1 MEANII
7 KFAFLLAYLTLLVGV
22 SSEIPFTTSLFR
34 SMIVMVVFSIVG
46 LALRWWMLK
55 TVTSVK
61 PQEFDDYGDEDFYDD
76 SSEEYGSMEDE
87 SSEDSNESVME
98 QIRQAALGTTT
109 AIGNRATSGLILHR
123 L

>member
-22 SSEIPFTTSLFR
+22 SSNIPFTTSLFR

-55 TVTSVK
+55 TVTSLK
-61 PQEFDDYGDEDFYDD
+61 PQEYEDFGVEDNYEDSDEDY
-76 SSEEYGSMEDE
+76 SAMDE
-87 SSEDSNESVME
+87 SGEDSNEAVME
-98 QIRQAALGTTT
+98 QIRQAA
-109 AIGNRATSGLILHR
+109 IEQFEQR
-123 L
+123 